1 MVIVLVKESSASHF
15 ARSARVLEYLRKGV
29 ALVHDLQGIEIGQAG
44 LRKYQA
50 NSTQKVGR
58 AGQILLESE
67 VDQPDSR
74 PFLIHRG
81 RSLTAA

>member
-1 MVIVLVKESSASHF
+1 M
-15 ARSARVLEYLRKGV
+15 

-44 LRKYQA
+44 LRKCRT
-50 NSTQKVGR
+50 NSTEKVGR

-74 PFLIHRG
+74 T
-81 RSLTAA
+81 SLSTAGGL